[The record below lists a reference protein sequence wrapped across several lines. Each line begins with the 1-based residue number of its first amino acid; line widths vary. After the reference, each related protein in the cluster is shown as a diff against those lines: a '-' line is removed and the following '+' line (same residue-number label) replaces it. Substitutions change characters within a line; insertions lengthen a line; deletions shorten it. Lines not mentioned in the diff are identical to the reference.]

1 MCPLGLASS
10 GGQATQCKG
19 HTLTR
24 SRLQAAPELDPASS
38 SHTQT
43 PPPTRQP
50 QGAGTPVSFADL
62 ESSLCSMELS
72 PNIWLPPGQGSH

>member
-1 MCPLGLASS
+1 MLDFQQGGGGRSSIIPWSWRDWMCPLGLASS

-43 PPPTRQP
+43 PPPPASLRAQAP
-50 QGAGTPVSFADL
+50 Q
-62 ESSLCSMELS
+62 
-72 PNIWLPPGQGSH
+72 